1 MKILKS
7 LLFTACFLLF
17 FSKVQSQ
24 GLESFDNFKQAEFTE
39 KMDYQGN
46 DALSWNIKQGRF
58 HPSFS
63 INGGS
68 VQLKNTKD
76 AAVILNGVKGGMGI
90 LSFDLRQ
97 SYNTAISV
105 DIFVNGVK
113 KEHIITPEGTV
124 MKSIVPVTGI
134 QINEKDLKELMIQN
148 TGGFCS
154 IDNIKWTAFK

>member
-7 LLFTACFLLF
+7 ILPALCFLLF
-17 FSKVQSQ
+17 FTKANSQ

-39 KMDYQGN
+39 TMDYQGN
-46 DALSWNIKQGRF
+46 DGLTWTIKQGRF

-63 INGGS
+63 INGSS
-68 VQLKNTKD
+68 VQLKNSKD
-76 AAVILNGVKGGMGI
+76 AAVILKGVKNGMGT
-90 LSFDLRQ
+90 LSFDLKQ

-113 KEHIITPEGTV
+113 KEHITTPEGTQ
-124 MKSIVPVTGI
+124 MKSVVPITGI
-134 QINEKDLKELMIQN
+134 QINEKDFKELMIQN

>member
-7 LLFTACFLLF
+7 ILPALGFLLIF
-17 FSKVQSQ
+17 PNAYSQ
-24 GLESFDNFKQAEFTE
+24 GLETFDNFKQTEFTE
-39 KMDYQGN
+39 KMDYPGN
-46 DALSWNIKQGRF
+46 DALSWSVKQSRF

-63 INGGS
+63 ITGNS

-76 AAVILNGVKGGMGI
+76 AAVILNGVKNGMGV
-90 LSFDLRQ
+90 LSFDLKQ
-97 SYNTAISV
+97 SYTAPISV

-113 KEHIITPEGTV
+113 KEHITTPEGTV
-124 MKSIVPVTGI
+124 MKSVVPVTGI